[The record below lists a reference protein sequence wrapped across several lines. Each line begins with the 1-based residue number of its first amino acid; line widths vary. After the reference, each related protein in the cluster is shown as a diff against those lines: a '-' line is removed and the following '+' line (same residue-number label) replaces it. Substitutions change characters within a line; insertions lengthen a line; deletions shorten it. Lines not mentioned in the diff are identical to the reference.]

1 MATLNSPLKTGDE
14 VIVIAGKDKGKR
26 GKITKVITAKDR
38 VIVDGLNIAKRHMKA
53 SMNQEPGIVMKEM
66 SLHVSN
72 VMMADPKT
80 GNPTRV
86 GHKVQDGKKVRFAK
100 KSGEVIGESV

>member
-14 VIVIAGKDKGKR
+14 VIVTAGKDKGKR
-26 GKITKVITAKDR
+26 GKITKVITEKDR
-38 VIVDGLNIAKRHMKA
+38 VIVDGVNVAKRHMKA
-53 SMNQEPGIVMKEM
+53 SMSQEPGIVMKEM

-86 GHKVQDGKKVRFAK
+86 GYKVQDGKKVRFAK
-100 KSGEVIGESV
+100 KSGEVIEG

>member
-1 MATLNSPLKTGDE
+1 MATLNSPLKKGDE

-26 GKITKVITAKDR
+26 GKITKAITQKDR
-38 VIVDGLNIAKRHMKA
+38 VIVDGINVAKRHMKA
-53 SMNQEPGIVMKEM
+53 SMKQEPGIVMKEM

-72 VMMADPKT
+72 VMLADPKT

-86 GHKVQDGKKVRFAK
+86 GHKIVDGKKVRVAK
-100 KSGEVIGESV
+100 KSGEVVEGK

>member
-1 MATLNSPLKTGDE
+1 MATLNSPLKKGDE

-38 VIVDGLNIAKRHMKA
+38 VIVDGLNVAKRHMKA
-53 SMNQEPGIVMKEM
+53 SMTTEPGIVMKEM

-80 GNPTRV
+80 GNPTRI
-86 GHKVQDGKKVRFAK
+86 GYKTENGQKVRFAK
-100 KSGEVIGESV
+100 KSGEVIKE